1 MTYRINKVN
10 AYNGWDPLKQ
20 VVLGNV
26 YLPEFFDGMPD
37 VKLMDMF
44 KRIMEET
51 HEDLDGIES
60 TLKEH
65 GVDVVRLPAG
75 TTSVDTLHSK
85 DGTAIKPESIKD
97 YIDGNVELQGAPRP
111 ALAPRDNFITLGNK
125 VLQTTSTQE
134 LEAFI
139 DPECLDNRL
148 ISQYEYHQEMNTRL
162 IANNKTYAGPFVP
175 GQKFLEELFGE
186 EFKYNPEWFDK
197 EKRADIWRFGDKEHP
212 DYDPLF
218 EPVMNYTWFCWAP
231 TMTRVG
237 DTIIYDVEEITNM
250 DKVISKFTPQF
261 KKSKVAIGGHN
272 DGTFCLAKPGLC
284 ISASWGRKEDFEK
297 TLPGWEILVLKQET
311 EKAMS
316 SEFGNWWDQ
325 KNLTRGKWWHPGVKE
340 NPEMINFV
348 DQWLNKWVG
357 YAEESIF
364 EVNMLSLNPECIL
377 SLNYQENIHT
387 KLREHGIEPIY
398 CRFRHRNFW
407 DAGLHC
413 LTVDTLREGGQQN
426 YGL

>member
-37 VKLMDMF
+37 VKLADMF
-44 KRIMEET
+44 KRIMAET
-51 HEDLDGIES
+51 IEDLDNIES

-75 TTSVDTLHSK
+75 QTSVDTLHSK
-85 DGTAIKPESIKD
+85 DDTAIIPTSIKD
-97 YIDGNVELQGAPRP
+97 YIQGDIELQGVPRP

-134 LEAFI
+134 LEKFI

-148 ISQYEYHQEMNTRL
+148 ISEYENHQKMNPRL
-162 IANNKTYAGPFVP
+162 IAQNRTYQGPFIP
-175 GQKFLEELFGE
+175 GQLFLEELFGE
-186 EFKYNPEWFDK
+186 DFTYNPDWFDK
-197 EKRADIWRFGDKEHP
+197 EKRHEIWRFGDKEHP
-212 DYDPLF
+212 DYDPMF
-218 EPVMNYTWFCWAP
+218 EAVMNYTWFCWAP

-237 DTIIYDVEEITNM
+237 DTIIYDIEEITNL

-261 KKSKVAIGGHN
+261 KKSEVAIGGHN
-272 DGTFCLAKPGLC
+272 DGTFNLPKPGLC
-284 ISASWGRKEDFEK
+284 ISASWGRKKDFEK
-297 TLPGWEILVLKQET
+297 TFPGWEVMVLK
-311 EKAMS
+311 EKNERAMT
-316 SEFGNWWDQ
+316 SEFGDWR
-325 KNLTRGKWWHPGVKE
+325 KEKEFTRGKWWHPGAKDH
-340 NPEMINFV
+340 PEMVKFV
-348 DQWLNKWVG
+348 DEWLNKWVG
-357 YAEESIF
+357 FAEETIF
-364 EVNMLSLNPECIL
+364 EVNMLSISPELIL
-377 SLNYQENIHT
+377 SLNKQKDIHD
-387 KLREHGIEPIY
+387 KLKQHGIEPIY

>member
-26 YLPEFFDGMPD
+26 YLPEFFDGMAD
-37 VKLMDMF
+37 KKLEDMF

-51 HEDLDGIES
+51 HEDLQGIEDKL
-60 TLKEH
+60 TEL

-75 TTSVDTLHSK
+75 TTSVDTLHST
-85 DGTAIKPESIKD
+85 DGNVVHPQNIKD
-97 YIDGNVELQGAPRP
+97 YIDGDIQLQGVPRP
-111 ALAPRDNFITLGNK
+111 ALAPRDNFITLGDK
-125 VLQTTSTQE
+125 VLQTTSTKE
-134 LEAFI
+134 LEQFI
-139 DPECLDNRL
+139 DPSCLERRL
-148 ISQYEYHQEMNTRL
+148 IQQYEDTQDMNPRL
-162 IANNKTYAGPFVP
+162 VPSQKTFQGPLIPSEQLLKEVHGEDFV
-175 GQKFLEELFGE
+175 
-186 EFKYNPEWFDK
+186 YNPEWFDR
-197 EKRADIWRFGDKEHP
+197 EKRGDIWRFADKEHP
-212 DYDPLF
+212 DFDPMF
-218 EPVMNYTWFCWAP
+218 EIVMNYTWFCWAP

-237 DTIIYDVEEITNM
+237 DTIIYDVEELTNM
-250 DKVISKFTPQF
+250 DKVISKFVPQF

-284 ISASWGRKEDFEK
+284 ISASWGRKEKFEK
-297 TLPGWEILVLKQET
+297 TLPGWEVLVLKQKQ

-340 NPEMINFV
+340 NPEMVNFV

-364 EVNMLSLNPECIL
+364 EVNMLSVSPECIL
-377 SLNYQENIHT
+377 SLNYQDNIHN

-413 LTVDTLREGGQQN
+413 LTVDTLRDGEQQN